1 MHSRSIAPIASVSGV
16 ADHVIRAWDGT
27 APVVAMVMTHHSHA
41 YIGLSEQSRY
51 QLYNMCGVCGGG
63 NKPVFVSLLYT
74 DQAINKSGYWVWG

>member
-16 ADHVIRAWDGT
+16 ADHVIRTWDGT

-51 QLYNMCGVCGGG
+51 QLCNVCVRVRVCVCVCVCVGRGGRE
-63 NKPVFVSLLYT
+63 
-74 DQAINKSGYWVWG
+74 

>member
-16 ADHVIRAWDGT
+16 ADHVIRALEGT

-51 QLYNMCGVCGGG
+51 
-63 NKPVFVSLLYT
+63 
-74 DQAINKSGYWVWG
+74 